1 MPCGFD
7 TAEEAA
13 QSRALI
19 MKGFKASG
27 DGKVHSPPKQNK
39 PHKTRAKKPLEP
51 IEQPR
56 MPVMPLQMPH
66 MPQMPLPTAMGM
78 PIAYPAPHAP
88 FAAVSPLPMA
98 RFACE

>member
-7 TAEEAA
+7 TAEEAG

-56 MPVMPLQMPH
+56 MPVMPLQMQ
-66 MPQMPLPTAMGM
+66 QMPLPTAMGM
-78 PIAYPAPHAP
+78 PIAYPAPHAAP